1 MQLSSVRHTTRFSI
15 LALDA
20 ITESAEQCGINIQL
34 AEGKKQLQDVICDIA
49 KAFSGAYSGI
59 VLAPELGY
67 EALTDKDTAA
77 GVLFPLE
84 RRLFD
89 ADPLTIP
96 ILKEHWGVESCAQ
109 NYGMA
114 KLELYYHPEEKEAA
128 VKQQMVA
135 ELYEYCQHE
144 NIDLLLELVIYIEG
158 TEAEYI
164 AQLPAVQL
172 AAVQDLRSSCSM
184 LALEYPLNALNT
196 VTLTAEL
203 DIPWILTARNTP
215 YDQFKEQLR
224 TALESGAVGY
234 MAGSPFFPAVPST
247 GSAKWDAEKIKSY
260 IMTIGMDRI
269 HELYRIVS
277 EK

>member
-1 MQLSSVRHTTRFSI
+1 MQLSSICHNARFSI

-20 ITESAEQCGINIQL
+20 ITESADHCGYNIQL
-34 AEGKKQLQDVICDIA
+34 PEGKKQLHDLIVEMTKEFA
-49 KAFSGAYSGI
+49 GAYSGVI
-59 VLAPELGY
+59 LAPELGY
-67 EALTDKDTAA
+67 EALNKKPSTA

-96 ILKEHWGVESCAQ
+96 ILKERWGVESCAQ

-128 VKQQMVA
+128 AKQQMVA

-158 TEAEYI
+158 TEAEYT

-172 AAVQDLRSSCSM
+172 AAVQDLRSTCSM
-184 LALEYPLNALNT
+184 FALEYPMNALNT

-234 MAGSPFFPAVPST
+234 MAGDPFFPPVASI